1 MSRALDSFIY
11 LRIGHHIEPH
21 LGRFEDLRRSL
32 RKAGMNISLR
42 MYLSNMIFW
51 SFNTFFISF
60 AFFALIWIFVT
71 KFSLIFI
78 FLFSL
83 LFSLTVAMGYIFWPS
98 YLIGERK
105 RKIEPSLPTAAGYMT
120 ALASAGVTPDK
131 IFLSMSRED
140 IGMEIVEEAKKISRD
155 VEIFGKDILH
165 AIMAAS
171 ERSPSPRYSAFLEGI
186 VATFTAGGDLQ
197 AYLETSN
204 RNFMQQKLQTEK
216 AFIEAL
222 GLVAE
227 LFLVLGVVTPIFG
240 MVIIAMLSIMATGGG
255 NSAVIIVRTLSSV
268 VIPAGLLMIR
278 LIVDGMQ
285 PTE

>member
-11 LRIGHHIEPH
+11 LRIGHFIEPH
-21 LGRFEDLRRSL
+21 LSRFEDLRRSL

-51 SFNTFFISF
+51 SVNTFFISF
-60 AFFALIWIFVT
+60 ALFVLIWAIVIQ
-71 KFSLIFI
+71 FSLIFI

-83 LFSLTVAMGYIFWPS
+83 LFSLTVAMGFIFWPS
-98 YLIGERK
+98 YVIGERK
-105 RKIEPSLPTAAGYMT
+105 RKLESSLPTAAGYMT

-140 IGMEIVEEAKKISRD
+140 IGMEMVEEAKKISRD

-165 AIMAAS
+165 AISAAS
-171 ERSPSPRYSAFLEGI
+171 DRSPSPRYSAFLEGI

-227 LFLVLGVVTPIFG
+227 LFLVLGVVAPIFG

-255 NSAVIIVRTLSSV
+255 NSALIIMGTLSYI
-268 VIPAGLLMIR
+268 VIPVGLLMI
-278 LIVDGMQ
+278 LLMVDGMQ